1 MAALFRGTRIVIR
14 NYARYNSSSPKTSLW
29 CAMKKDPATQSLIPG
44 LDLPP
49 EVAAKVVKLGEK
61 KKAGR
66 PLQGWTQTD
75 VIAHDQMWRLGVK
88 SPMALPLLHYM
99 ISHMVRKTTIFVAS
113 AKTLANELGCSDRT
127 IQQAVK
133 VLKNYNFLQV
143 LKSGNAN
150 VYVINSQVAW
160 RGARG
165 LRHATFDATIHVS
178 EVEQEASVEQLEE
191 EADRLI
197 PVPDMSIFHNAT
209 IEGEGKFR
217 EAEGDEDEEDSG
229 EGSGSASTRE

>member
-1 MAALFRGTRIVIR
+1 
-14 NYARYNSSSPKTSLW
+14 
-29 CAMKKDPATQSLIPG
+29 MKQEKPTLQQSLPLG
-44 LDLPP
+44 VELPSGV
-49 EVAAKVVKLGEK
+49 VAEVVKLGEK

-143 LKSGNAN
+143 LKSGNTN

-165 LRHATFDATIHVS
+165 MRHATFDATIHIS
-178 EVEQEASVEQLEE
+178 ELEQDSSVEQLEE
-191 EADRLI
+191 EAIKLI
-197 PVPDMSIFHNAT
+197 PVPDMSIFHSGT
-209 IEGEGKFR
+209 IEGQFIKQDDEGGDN
-217 EAEGDEDEEDSG
+217 EDEGDDETTQHS
-229 EGSGSASTRE
+229 

>member
-1 MAALFRGTRIVIR
+1 
-14 NYARYNSSSPKTSLW
+14 
-29 CAMKKDPATQSLIPG
+29 MKKNEETQKNEESQTLLPGVELPAS
-44 LDLPP
+44 
-49 EVAAKVVKLGEK
+49 VAAEIVKLGEK

-99 ISHMVRKTTIFVAS
+99 ISHMVRKTTVFVAS
-113 AKTLANELGCSDRT
+113 AKTLSTELGCSDRT

-143 LKSGNAN
+143 LKSGNTN
-150 VYVINSQVAW
+150 VYVINSKVAW

-178 EVEQEASVEQLEE
+178 EVEQDASIEQLEE
-191 EADRLI
+191 EAEKLI
-197 PVPDMSIFHNAT
+197 PVPDMSMFHSGT
-209 IEGEGKFR
+209 IEGEGGFSPDDDDDDNN
-217 EAEGDEDEEDSG
+217 GTD
-229 EGSGSASTRE
+229 GSGPDGDSDDNFVVP

>member
-1 MAALFRGTRIVIR
+1 
-14 NYARYNSSSPKTSLW
+14 
-29 CAMKKDPATQSLIPG
+29 MKKEQSTTAQPLLPG
-44 LDLPP
+44 VELPP
-49 EVAAKVVKLGEK
+49 EVAAEVVKLGDK

-113 AKTLANELGCSDRT
+113 AKTLATELGCSDRT

-143 LKSGNAN
+143 LKSGNTN

-197 PVPDMSIFHNAT
+197 PVPDMSMFHNGT
-209 IEGEGKFR
+209 IDGESRFVG
-217 EAEGDEDEEDSG
+217 EDEGDGDGDGGDGGDG
-229 EGSGSASTRE
+229 ERG

>member
-1 MAALFRGTRIVIR
+1 MEQ
-14 NYARYNSSSPKTSLW
+14 
-29 CAMKKDPATQSLIPG
+29 KKPIQQTLLPG
-44 LDLPP
+44 VELPP
-49 EVAAKVVKLGEK
+49 EVAAEVVKLGEK

-150 VYVINSQVAW
+150 VYIINSQVAW

-165 LRHATFDATIHVS
+165 MRHATFDATIHVS
-178 EVEQEASVEQLEE
+178 EVEQELSVEQLEE
-191 EADRLI
+191 EAARLI
-197 PVPDMSIFHNAT
+197 PVPDMSIFHSG
-209 IEGEGKFR
+209 IIEGKFT
-217 EAEGDEDEEDSG
+217 ECDDEGGDGKDGEDESG
-229 EGSGSASTRE
+229 KQ

>member
-1 MAALFRGTRIVIR
+1 
-14 NYARYNSSSPKTSLW
+14 
-29 CAMKKDPATQSLIPG
+29 MKQEKPIQQSLLPG
-44 LDLPP
+44 VELPP
-49 EVAAKVVKLGEK
+49 EVTAEVVKLGEK

-75 VIAHDQMWRLGVK
+75 VIAHDQMWRLGIK

-165 LRHATFDATIHVS
+165 MRHATFDATIHVS
-178 EVEQEASVEQLEE
+178 EVEQESSIEQLEE
-191 EADRLI
+191 EATKLI
-197 PVPDMSIFHNAT
+197 PVPDMSIFHSAT
-209 IEGEGKFR
+209 IDGQFTERDEEGYD
-217 EAEGDEDEEDSG
+217 EGDGESSG
-229 EGSGSASTRE
+229 Q

>member
-1 MAALFRGTRIVIR
+1 MMTKENPKPNPKSKVQAL
-14 NYARYNSSSPKTSLW
+14 L
-29 CAMKKDPATQSLIPG
+29 PG
-44 LDLPP
+44 VELPP
-49 EVAAKVVKLGEK
+49 EVAAEVVKLGEK

-75 VIAHDQMWRLGVK
+75 VIAHDQMWRLGIK

-99 ISHMVRKTTIFVAS
+99 ISHMVRKTTVFVAS

-160 RGARG
+160 RGTRG
-165 LRHATFDATIHVS
+165 LRHATFDATIRVS
-178 EVEQEASVEQLEE
+178 ETEQETSVEQLEQ
-191 EADRLI
+191 EAAQLI
-197 PVPDMSIFHNAT
+197 PVPDMSVFHSGT
-209 IEGEGKFR
+209 IEGTFVEREDDDGGDGDDGK
-217 EAEGDEDEEDSG
+217 DS
-229 EGSGSASTRE
+229 

>member
-1 MAALFRGTRIVIR
+1 
-14 NYARYNSSSPKTSLW
+14 
-29 CAMKKDPATQSLIPG
+29 MKKTKTEVEQPLLPG
-44 LDLPP
+44 VELPP
-49 EVAAKVVKLGEK
+49 EAVAEVVKLGEK

-75 VIAHDQMWRLGVK
+75 VIAHDQMWRLGVQ

-160 RGARG
+160 RGSRG
-165 LRHATFDATIHVS
+165 MRHATFDATIHVS
-178 EVEQEASVEQLEE
+178 EVEQESTVEQLEE
-191 EADRLI
+191 EAAKLI
-197 PVPDMSIFHNAT
+197 PVPDMSVFHNGT
-209 IEGEGKFR
+209 IDGKFTER
-217 EAEGDEDEEDSG
+217 DDDGDT
-229 EGSGSASTRE
+229 EGS